1 MDIEELV
8 YEKKATGATL
18 QQVTKAMNEKMGK
31 FKEEDFLFN
40 FKFIQ
45 KILMNLIKEFRIFKT
60 SDKKVYPYSY

>member
-1 MDIEELV
+1 
-8 YEKKATGATL
+8 
-18 QQVTKAMNEKMGK
+18 MGK